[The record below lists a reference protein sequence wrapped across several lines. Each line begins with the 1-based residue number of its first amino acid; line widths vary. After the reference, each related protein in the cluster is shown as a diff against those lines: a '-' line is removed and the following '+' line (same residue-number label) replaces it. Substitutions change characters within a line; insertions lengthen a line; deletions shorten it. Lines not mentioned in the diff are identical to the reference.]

1 MTQKK
6 EDTKARELV
15 EVVKIETPSFDTPLR
30 VAVDFLSGGNNSIDN
45 QLETINTSAESVCN
59 DLVRVFTG
67 LTKQNY
73 DSKRNALFLK
83 ANINFKAKKG
93 VCRNDALKLTGTAS
107 TVISTTKRYILADMS
122 IDKDTTYS
130 SIKEF
135 FKVEIT
141 QAEKDVKKAFS
152 GLSLNE
158 KIKALELFVA
168 HKKEVAEKLKKENA
182 LFEAKKEAQKKK
194 QYTQKEALKI
204 ATKNSA
210 VIQAVITK
218 KGKNQKSLGAMAG
231 IIAK

>member
-1 MTQKK
+1 MTKKK

-15 EVVKIETPSFDTPLR
+15 EVVKIETPTFDTPLR

-168 HKKEVAEKLKKENA
+168 HKKEVAEELKKENA
-182 LFEAKKEAQKKK
+182 IFEAKKEA
-194 QYTQKEALKI
+194 EKI
-204 ATKNSA
+204 AEENKNSA

-218 KGKNQKSLGAMAG
+218 KGKNKKSLGAMAG

>member
-1 MTQKK
+1 MTKKK

-30 VAVDFLSGGNNSIDN
+30 VAVDFLSGSKNSIDT
-45 QLETINTSAESVCN
+45 QLETINNSAESVCN

-67 LTKQNY
+67 LNKQNY
-73 DSKRNALFLK
+73 ESKRNSLFLK

-152 GLSLNE
+152 GLSLKE
-158 KIKALELFVA
+158 KIKAMELFVA
-168 HKKEVAEKLKKENA
+168 HKKEVAEELKKENE
-182 LFEAKKEAQKKK
+182 LFQAKKEAD
-194 QYTQKEALKI
+194 KI
-204 ATKNSA
+204 TEINKNTA
-210 VIQAVITK
+210 VIEAVITK
-218 KGKNQKSLGAMAG
+218 KGKNKKSLGAMAG

>member
-15 EVVKIETPSFDTPLR
+15 EVVKIETPTFDTPLR

-168 HKKEVAEKLKKENA
+168 HKKEVAEELKKENA
-182 LFEAKKEAQKKK
+182 LFKAKKEA
-194 QYTQKEALKI
+194 EKI
-204 ATKNSA
+204 IDENKNSA

-218 KGKNQKSLGAMAG
+218 KGKNKKSLGAMAG